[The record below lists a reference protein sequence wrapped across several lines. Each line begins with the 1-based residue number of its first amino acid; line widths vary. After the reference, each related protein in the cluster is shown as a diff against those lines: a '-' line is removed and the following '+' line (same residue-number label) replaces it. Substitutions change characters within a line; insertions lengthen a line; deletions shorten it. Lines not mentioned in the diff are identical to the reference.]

1 MKLNENFVIH
11 TIGDETMLIPTAAAS
26 FHGLGEGNRTVGFIL
41 NRLTQDT
48 TEEEI
53 TDALAAEFIGDREEM
68 AQDVRAI
75 IEKLR
80 AIGAIDE

>member
-41 NRLTQDT
+41 NRLTQET

-53 TDALAAEFIGDREEM
+53 TGALAAEFIGDREEM

>member
-41 NRLTQDT
+41 NRLTQET

>member
-1 MKLNENFVIH
+1 MKLNDNFIIH
-11 TIGDETMLIPTAAAS
+11 KSREETMLIPTAAAP
-26 FHGLGEGNRTVGFIL
+26 FHGLAEGNETVGVIL
-41 NRLTQDT
+41 NCLTKDT

-53 TDALAAEFIGDREEM
+53 VEALAAEFDGSREEM
-68 AQDVRAI
+68 EEDVHMA